1 MAHDS
6 CPHKPTRNEH
16 WQRVVTEEEP
26 TRFEESLPV
35 QLTRMEGVLNL
46 IAERGKNT
54 DRRVDGHAGE
64 IVVIKREITGLQSLT
79 QTLKEGADADKKTA
93 VALALALKEAD
104 ETRRTKSEQT
114 WTPFQRGILLVSG
127 LAGAAGLYL
136 AIFPPR

>member
-1 MAHDS
+1 MTTPETGSGVLPSTYRA
-6 CPHKPTRNEH
+6 
-16 WQRVVTEEEP
+16 EEA
-26 TRFEESLPV
+26 TPV

-54 DRRVDGHAGE
+54 DRRVDAHDHDISKLNTHVGD
-64 IVVIKREITGLQSLT
+64 LQSLT

-114 WTPFQRGILLVSG
+114 WTPFQRGIVLISG
-127 LAGAAGLYL
+127 IGGGISIIA
-136 AIFPPR
+136 AIFSSLSATP